1 MAVYLFGLALCLI
14 PLTLLAGTL
23 QAAFELARRVATL
36 RVARFS
42 VSATE
47 LRPGDKIEARA
58 RVLPRGARKVTVHAR
73 LTCTMF
79 DHRSHR
85 LYASSLAMVPS
96 PRPGHEGGNNDAGD
110 YAVSLRLPEYALRTG
125 LVGDSPHA
133 DGNSRRMLVVWT
145 VDFQVRA
152 GDGTVLR
159 RASCGFE
166 VPRGRRPKTH
176 LRRMSLLA
184 IDTFSSIRN
193 DMLFNWLVHLAACDG
208 AITSAE
214 RRFLHDLLEEM
225 AGMTDGP
232 DTDARIEQEL
242 RRRLIIDDVFLRR
255 YVPMEARLEF
265 YRALYTLARS
275 DGALHQREVEFL
287 SESLKVFQLTAD
299 DVKPIEAEVV
309 GAPG

>member
-1 MAVYLFGLALCLI
+1 MAAYLFGLALCLI
-14 PLTLLAGTL
+14 PLTLVAGTL
-23 QAAFELARRVATL
+23 QAAFELARRLVTL
-36 RVARFS
+36 RVATFS
-42 VSATE
+42 VSATT

-85 LYASSLAMVPS
+85 LYASSLVMVPS
-96 PRPGHEGGNNDAGD
+96 PADGHA
-110 YAVSLRLPEYALRTG
+110 YAVSLRLPDYALRTG
-125 LVGDSPHA
+125 LVGDSPH
-133 DGNSRRMLVVWT
+133 DGNTRRMLVVWT

-152 GDGTVLR
+152 ADGTVLR
-159 RASCGFE
+159 RASRGFE

-176 LRRMSLLA
+176 LRRISLLA

-225 AGMTDGP
+225 TGMTDGP
-232 DTDARIEQEL
+232 DTDARVEQEL
-242 RRRLIIDDVFLRR
+242 RRRLVIDDVFLRR

-275 DGALHQREVEFL
+275 DGAVHQRELEFL
-287 SESLKVFQLTAD
+287 DQAMKVFKLAAE
-299 DVKPIEAEVV
+299 DVKTIEAEVAS
-309 GAPG
+309 APA

>member
-1 MAVYLFGLALCLI
+1 LAVYLFGLALCLI

-23 QAAFELARRVATL
+23 QAAFELVRRVATL
-36 RVARFS
+36 RAARFS
-42 VSATE
+42 ISATS
-47 LRPGDKIEARA
+47 LRPGDRIEARA
-58 RVLPRGARKVTVHAR
+58 RVVPRGGRQVTVHAR

-85 LYASSLAMVPS
+85 LYASSLAMLPS
-96 PRPGHEGGNNDAGD
+96 PADRHQ
-110 YAVSLRLPEYALRTG
+110 YAVSLTLPEYALRTG

-152 GDGTVLR
+152 ADGTVLR
-159 RASCGFE
+159 RASQGFE

-287 SESLKVFQLTAD
+287 GESLKVFKLTAE
-299 DVKPIEAEVV
+299 DVKPIEAEVT
-309 GAPG
+309 GAPV